1 MDFSDDIDF
10 DFVNE
15 LIPVEYHEGL
25 DYELPLEIIGNS
37 DMASQEDLMMPVAA
51 EEEVE
56 EVVAEEGVQEV
67 VNEEPAVIS
76 LQSEDGSD
84 YTDEHYR
91 LIQALWIQ
99 DKWNNRQV
107 RAASKFRIRSTQLF
121 LTFAECPIDKTCAL
135 SQLLARWEYFAL
147 TVQKYIIAQEKHQN
161 GNYHLHCYFQFET
174 ELSVYDNSFADIWLA
189 GKWFHGNYQSARCAK
204 NVAKYCTKDGDFISN
219 FDVATYLNCSKQ
231 KRKMIATD
239 LLTKGLPEVMKTNP
253 ELIFEYSRLKANI
266 EAYNMDIQG
275 ETPAIPA
282 LLPNNWGVLLPFN
295 RLNKRRHYWI
305 YSTTPNKGKTT
316 WAHTLVEQ
324 FQAAFVGGDRGF
336 FDVAANKKIL
346 IFDEF
351 TTARITYTQMN
362 QMCDG
367 TYKFAY
373 FRQGNVE
380 LEDKKPL
387 LIVLA
392 NKPIAE
398 VYRNHVDT
406 VYARFIEVNL
416 DTVPPTFDSYKNNL
430 NGV

>member
-1 MDFSDDIDF
+1 MDLSDNEF

-15 LIPVEYHEGL
+15 LLPCEYHEGL
-25 DYELPLEIIGNS
+25 DYDLPQEIIGNS

-51 EEEVE
+51 EGLSFEESLVE
-56 EVVAEEGVQEV
+56 EVAGEVAEEVDEEV
-67 VNEEPAVIS
+67 VSAAV
-76 LQSEDGSD
+76 DGSD
-84 YTDEHYR
+84 YNAEHYS
-91 LIQALWIQ
+91 LIQRLWLQ
-99 DKWNNRQV
+99 DKWEKRLT
-107 RAASKFRIRSTQLF
+107 RAESKFRIRSKQLF

-135 SQLLARWEYFAL
+135 WQLMTRWEYFNL
-147 TVQKYIIAQEKHQN
+147 NVQKYIIAQEKHQN
-161 GNYHLHCYFQFET
+161 GNFHLHCYFQFEV
-174 ELSVYDNSFADIWLA
+174 EISVTDNCFADMWLA
-189 GKWFHGNYQSARCAK
+189 GNWYHGNYQSARCPK
-204 NVAKYCTKDGDFISN
+204 NVAKYCTKDGDFLSN
-219 FDVATYLNCSKQ
+219 FDVATYLNCAKQ
-231 KRKMIATD
+231 KRKQIATD
-239 LLTKGLPEVMKTNP
+239 LLVKGLPEVMKSNP

-266 EAYNMDIQG
+266 ESYQMDIQG
-275 ETPAIPA
+275 ETPEVPA
-282 LLPNNWGVLLPFN
+282 LLPNNWGCLLPFN
-295 RLNKRRHYWI
+295 KANKRRHYWI

-316 WAHTLVEQ
+316 WAHSLVEKY
-324 FQAAFVGGDRGF
+324 QATFVGGDRGF
-336 FDVAANKKIL
+336 FDVDKSKKIL

-373 FRQGNVE
+373 FRQGNV
-380 LEDKKPL
+380 LLKDKQPL

-416 DTVPPTFDSYKNNL
+416 DTSPPTFDSYKNL